1 MTCVLHSDPI
11 SLARLLAA
19 STEGPDGRTL
29 LAAAGLSEA
38 FLPVLFHP
46 TSRVGTVQADL
57 GGPSSRTVILII
69 HNMRDVIALAD
80 RAIILSNGHKLADM
94 PLAGVTTGQ
103 LRQRVMGAADPTAR

>member
-1 MTCVLHSDPI
+1 
-11 SLARLLAA
+11 LARLLAA
-19 STEGPDGRTL
+19 STEVPDGRTL

-80 RAIILSNGHKLADM
+80 RDIILSNGHKVAICHL
-94 PLAGVTTGQ
+94 PGSQPGS
-103 LRQRVMGAADPTAR
+103 